1 MICLCNLL
9 SDRSTGGISM
19 KFTSKV
25 QLAEYLEISRGT
37 LYRRAERE
45 DIDLDGIAHSGLT
58 DEQLDRLR
66 IDGNKTNVTNVT
78 SNDAEQI
85 AQLKR
90 DIARLNVR
98 NTELSDLLHETEHK
112 YNDLEKDYK
121 VKVDKII
128 EYADKFAQ
136 LNDQQQRLTLDVQD
150 KLHVIESTQEP
161 KKGFWKRLF
170 G

>member
-1 MICLCNLL
+1 
-9 SDRSTGGISM
+9 M
-19 KFTSKV
+19 KFDSKV

-45 DIDLDGIAHSGLT
+45 AIDLDNITHTGLT

-66 IDGNKTNVTNVT
+66 IDGNRTNV
-78 SNDAEQI
+78 SNGTGNEAEQI

-98 NTELSDLLHETEHK
+98 NTELSDLLNNTEKK
-112 YNDLEKDYK
+112 YNDLEQDYK
-121 VKVDKII
+121 VKVDKIV
-128 EYADKFAQ
+128 EYADRFAQ

-150 KLHVIESTQEP
+150 KLHTIETTQEP
-161 KKGFWKRLF
+161 KKGFWSRLF
-170 G
+170 GK